1 MVFPNRLLYFD
12 RNFLLM
18 AAYRVLYWHEFP
30 AQVKATDGTTEANVA
45 LAPSFTERIDRAAMK
60 RGMWGTDEYLE
71 GWQWSE
77 PQNRDGTAQ
86 EVAEAVKLELEASL

>member
-1 MVFPNRLLYFD
+1 
-12 RNFLLM
+12 
-18 AAYRVLYWHEFP
+18 
-30 AQVKATDGTTEANVA
+30 
-45 LAPSFTERIDRAAMK
+45 MK
-60 RGMWGTDEYLE
+60 RVMWGTDEYLD

>member
-1 MVFPNRLLYFD
+1 MVSPNRLLCFD
-12 RNFLLM
+12 RKLLLM
-18 AAYRVLYWHEFP
+18 AAYRILYWHEFP

-45 LAPSFTERIDRAAMK
+45 LASSFTERIDRAAMK
-60 RGMWGTDEYLE
+60 RGMWGTDEYLD